1 MQGLHGIIGNFVLNI
16 LNSVEEG
23 LKVVVRELIIIVI
36 RIINGIANCIL
47 FLFGLKSP
55 SVDTN
60 KFRRDW
66 VSWRANKATEE
77 NNFNALVEIH
87 HLQTNTDSKPKNST
101 RKQTSTNGNNTNKY
115 TTISTAA
122 PAPPIDLFK
131 RPAGSAIPRG
141 TTGLIEDTRLTAELT
156 ITAAFEGLRNVTRT
170 VLMLKEEEPDTTDLN
185 INFTTSTSTNTNTNT
200 MKRNHSYNNSWEEL
214 KECTASDVITAC
226 GYPLEELTL
235 TTEDGYILQI
245 QRMPRRGSK
254 DVVFFMH
261 GVLDTS
267 LGWVASGG
275 DGSQAFGLH
284 DAGFDVFLGN
294 TRSNP
299 PRSHIDSEYNYWN
312 YSLNE
317 LGMKDVAAQIE
328 YIHQVKMAELGGGS
342 KGNKYNSR
350 NGTTNTTTT
359 TNAAINTLRLNS
371 GSTRTSSASSTAGVA
386 GTSFKRS
393 FSASTI
399 DTLALDGG
407 SPPRL
412 LAPLPSSSSA
422 SLMKNSLPLL
432 NELCMLT
439 PDKISQSMATSTS
452 VHNDEEEKEADEG
465 LQDTAASG
473 STPNNDDDDDD
484 DIISEPPTPTSQQ
497 QHLPYK
503 LQVVGHSLGAA
514 SLLIYA
520 VTQSLGDKK
529 PHYINRM
536 VLLCPAGFHKS
547 YPRGA
552 APLTM
557 ILPSFMTAMRALYGG
572 HSGNNS
578 CISDKKGGGGAAAAV
593 YVPSS
598 MLRHLTFKLAA
609 DIVEIPALAELT
621 RSLLR
626 LLLNGDASE
635 WDRALAMPHYSR
647 SAMPA
652 ISLNSGEHLI
662 QLINTKEFKLYDY
675 NSPAV
680 NTAHYG
686 TPTST
691 NIAEHYGELKGV
703 AVDLVAGSQDGV
715 ISSEDVLTH
724 YRMMDAAEVAVTY
737 KEFDCGH
744 LDMTFAHKDEIRR
757 YVLNRCLLGR
767 KFG

>member
-1 MQGLHGIIGNFVLNI
+1 
-16 LNSVEEG
+16 
-23 LKVVVRELIIIVI
+23 
-36 RIINGIANCIL
+36 
-47 FLFGLKSP
+47 
-55 SVDTN
+55 
-60 KFRRDW
+60 
-66 VSWRANKATEE
+66 
-77 NNFNALVEIH
+77 
-87 HLQTNTDSKPKNST
+87 
-101 RKQTSTNGNNTNKY
+101 
-115 TTISTAA
+115 
-122 PAPPIDLFK
+122 
-131 RPAGSAIPRG
+131 
-141 TTGLIEDTRLTAELT
+141 
-156 ITAAFEGLRNVTRT
+156 
-170 VLMLKEEEPDTTDLN
+170 MLKEEEEEEEQDATHPNTD
-185 INFTTSTSTNTNTNT
+185 FTTNTNT
-200 MKRNHSYNNSWEEL
+200 MKRSSSYNNSWEEL

-226 GYPLEELTL
+226 GYPIEELTL
-235 TTEDGYILQI
+235 TTGDGYILQI

-275 DGSQAFGLH
+275 DGSQAFGLY

-299 PRSHIDSEYNYWN
+299 PRSHIDPEYNYWN

-317 LGMKDVAAQIE
+317 LGMMDVAAQIE
-328 YIHQVKMAELGGGS
+328 YIHKVKMAELGNVMSEG
-342 KGNKYNSR
+342 KKYNKNS
-350 NGTTNTTTT
+350 NGTTTGTTNN
-359 TNAAINTLRLNS
+359 NAAINTLKLNS
-371 GSTRTSSASSTAGVA
+371 GTTGTSSASSTAAVA
-386 GTSFKRS
+386 GMRSKRS

-412 LAPLPSSSSA
+412 LTPLPSSGSA
-422 SLMKNSLPLL
+422 TLLKNSLPLL

-439 PDKISQSMATSTS
+439 PDKISQSMATSTI
-452 VHNDEEEKEADEG
+452 VHNDEDTEEEDEG

-473 STPNNDDDDDD
+473 STPNKNKNNNDDDDDG
-484 DIISEPPTPTSQQ
+484 ITSEPPPSLSQHQ

-520 VTQSLGDKK
+520 VTQKLGNKK
-529 PHYINRM
+529 LHYINRM
-536 VLLCPAGFHKS
+536 VLLCPAGFHKA
-547 YPRGA
+547 YPRGS

-557 ILPSFMTAMRALYGG
+557 ILPSFMACMRALYGG
-572 HSGNNS
+572 HGGGDNRSN
-578 CISDKKGGGGAAAAV
+578 DKVGGGGAAAV

-609 DIVEIPALAELT
+609 DVVEIPALAELT

-635 WDRALAMPHYSR
+635 WDRALTMPHYSR

-652 ISLNSGEHLI
+652 VSLNSCEHLI

-675 NSPAV
+675 NNPEV

-686 TPTST
+686 TPTPT
-691 NIAEHYGELKGV
+691 NIAEHYGELKGI

-715 ISSEDVLTH
+715 ISSNDVLTH
-724 YRMMDAAEVAVTY
+724 YRMMDEAGVAVTY
-737 KEFDCGH
+737 KEFNCGH

-767 KFG
+767 NFG

>member
-1 MQGLHGIIGNFVLNI
+1 M
-16 LNSVEEG
+16 
-23 LKVVVRELIIIVI
+23 
-36 RIINGIANCIL
+36 
-47 FLFGLKSP
+47 
-55 SVDTN
+55 
-60 KFRRDW
+60 
-66 VSWRANKATEE
+66 
-77 NNFNALVEIH
+77 
-87 HLQTNTDSKPKNST
+87 
-101 RKQTSTNGNNTNKY
+101 
-115 TTISTAA
+115 
-122 PAPPIDLFK
+122 
-131 RPAGSAIPRG
+131 
-141 TTGLIEDTRLTAELT
+141 
-156 ITAAFEGLRNVTRT
+156 
-170 VLMLKEEEPDTTDLN
+170 
-185 INFTTSTSTNTNTNT
+185 
-200 MKRNHSYNNSWEEL
+200 
-214 KECTASDVITAC
+214 
-226 GYPLEELTL
+226 
-235 TTEDGYILQI
+235 
-245 QRMPRRGSK
+245 
-254 DVVFFMH
+254 VFFMH

-328 YIHQVKMAELGGGS
+328 YIHKVKMAELGGGS
-342 KGNKYNSR
+342 KGNKYIKS
-350 NGTTNTTTT
+350 NGTTKTTTT
-359 TNAAINTLRLNS
+359 TTNNAAINTLRFNS

-412 LAPLPSSSSA
+412 LTPLPSSSNA
-422 SLMKNSLPLL
+422 SLLKHSLPLL

-452 VHNDEEEKEADEG
+452 IHNDEEEKEEDEG

-473 STPNNDDDDDD
+473 STLNDDDDD
-484 DIISEPPTPTSQQ
+484 DIISEPPTPRSQQQQQ
-497 QHLPYK
+497 QHLPYR

-520 VTQSLGDKK
+520 VTQSLGNKK

-552 APLTM
+552 APFTM

-572 HSGNNS
+572 HSGSNINN
-578 CISDKKGGGGAAAAV
+578 DKKGGGRAAAAAV

-609 DIVEIPALAELT
+609 DVVEIPALAELT

-635 WDRALAMPHYSR
+635 WDRALTMPHYSR

-652 ISLNSGEHLI
+652 VSLNSGEHLI

-703 AVDLVAGSQDGV
+703 AVDLVAGSRDGV
-715 ISSEDVLTH
+715 ISSDDVLTH
-724 YRMMDAAEVAVTY
+724 YRMMDAAGVAVTY